1 MKYTI
6 LSRAESPER
15 YVWEDGV
22 LKKKYV
28 VSETD
33 DGVYLADTKT
43 INATVQPKFFLQ
55 VRRFPHAR
63 RSRSRINGFIFLL
76 GKQIFSSA
84 ILCEIPFTLFSHS
97 FHN

>member
-43 INATVQPKFFLQ
+43 INATVQPKFFYKS
-55 VRRFPHAR
+55 VV
-63 RSRSRINGFIFLL
+63 
-76 GKQIFSSA
+76 
-84 ILCEIPFTLFSHS
+84 
-97 FHN
+97 FHTPEEAEAV

>member
-43 INATVQPKFFLQ
+43 INATIQPKFFY
-55 VRRFPHAR
+55 
-63 RSRSRINGFIFLL
+63 
-76 GKQIFSSA
+76 KSA
-84 ILCEIPFTLFSHS
+84 V
-97 FHN
+97 FHTPEEAEAV

>member
-1 MKYTI
+1 MKYRVKGVQNNT
-6 LSRAESPER
+6 ER

-43 INATVQPKFFLQ
+43 INATVQPKFFY
-55 VRRFPHAR
+55 
-63 RSRSRINGFIFLL
+63 
-76 GKQIFSSA
+76 KSA
-84 ILCEIPFTLFSHS
+84 V
-97 FHN
+97 FHTPEEAEAV